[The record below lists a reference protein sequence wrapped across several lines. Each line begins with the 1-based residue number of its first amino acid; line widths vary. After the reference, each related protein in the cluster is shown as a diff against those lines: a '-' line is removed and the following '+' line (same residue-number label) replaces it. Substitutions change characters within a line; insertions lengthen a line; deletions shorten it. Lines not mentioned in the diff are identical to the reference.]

1 VIDRIIAWSLDNRPL
16 VLAMSV
22 VLLIAGGWVTVR
34 MPVDVL
40 PDLTAPTVTILVE
53 GRGMA
58 PTDMEALVTFPI
70 ETALNGAARVRRVRS
85 ATAVGIAVIWVE
97 FEWGEDI
104 YRARQTV
111 SERIS
116 AVAADLPPQVDPPLL
131 APVSSIMGEILF
143 VALRS
148 DRHDALDLRTIA
160 ETDVRR
166 RLLAVP
172 GVSQVVVTGGGE
184 RQFQVVVSPDRLWAS
199 GVSLHEV
206 EAALGGGSRNTSAGF
221 RVATGQEYLIQG
233 IGQISTPA
241 DIEGT
246 VVAVR
251 DTRPIFV
258 RDLAT
263 VRVGEALRRGEGSY
277 NGEPA
282 VILGIQRQP
291 DVNTLQLTR
300 TLDDT
305 FDDIQATLPDGVRI
319 ERDVMRQADF
329 IEVAL
334 ANLTAA
340 LRDGSL
346 LVVLVTVIFLANLR
360 AAGITLLAIPLSLL
374 AAVIA
379 FRLTGLTIN
388 SMTLGGLTI
397 AIGALVDDAI
407 VDVENILRRL
417 RENAQRPEGERRPVL
432 EVVYLASKEIRRSI
446 VFATLVVMLVFLPLF
461 FLADVEGRLLRPLG
475 FAFLIALFASL
486 VVALTVTPVLSSYL
500 LPRLRSVREAVEP
513 GFARWLK
520 RQYGRMLPLVLNY
533 RLAVLAG
540 AGILLVL
547 TLVTLPR
554 MGRAFLPEFNEGAL
568 AISAVTLPGTSLEA
582 SDELGR
588 SLERLLQNVP
598 EVVSTARRTGRAE
611 RDEHVQGV
619 ESAEIDVRLRESE
632 RTREEVLEDVR
643 TRLAL
648 LPGVNVTVGQPI
660 SHRIDHMLSGTR
672 ANIAIK
678 IFGDD
683 LHELR
688 TIGERVRAAVA
699 PVPGL
704 VDLSV
709 EQQTDIPTVR
719 VHFDRAALGRYG
731 LQSGVAAEALETALV
746 GREVGRILDRQ
757 VAVPLV
763 VRYPAADAPDLA
775 AIRATPL
782 RSATGGRI
790 PVEAVAQVSIDR
802 SPNFISREN
811 VQRTITVSGNVAG
824 RDLGSVV
831 DDARRAVAGGVRLP
845 PGYRIEFGGQ
855 FESSEQASR
864 LLFWLGLGVVATMF
878 FMLATAFRSAPL
890 AGLMMVNLPL
900 ALSGGIAGVF
910 FSGGVLS
917 IASII
922 GLIALLGIAVRNGI
936 MLVSHIEYLRREDG
950 VEDVREAVTRGS
962 IDRLIPILMTAL
974 STGLALVPVA
984 LGAGDSGSEIL
995 APMATVIVFGLAS
1008 STVLNMLVLPAAYY
1022 ALYRPGGHTR
1032 ERRVSR

>member
-1 VIDRIIAWSLDNRPL
+1 VIDRIIAWSLNNRPL
-16 VLAMSV
+16 VLVMSI
-22 VLLIAGGWVTVR
+22 LFLIAGGWVTVR

-70 ETALNGAARVRRVRS
+70 ETALNGAAGVRRVRS

-111 SERIS
+111 SERVS
-116 AVAADLPPQVDPPLL
+116 AVAAELPPQVDPPVL

-160 ETDVRR
+160 ETEVRR

-184 RQFQVVVSPDRLWAS
+184 RQFQVVVSPERLWAS
-199 GVSLHEV
+199 GVSLQEV
-206 EAALGGGSRNTSAGF
+206 EAALVGGSRNTSAGF
-221 RVATGQEYLIQG
+221 HVATGQEYLIQG
-233 IGQISTPA
+233 IGQIRTLA

-277 NGEPA
+277 NAEPA
-282 VILGIQRQP
+282 IVLGIQRQP

-300 TLDDT
+300 ILDGV
-305 FDDIQATLPDGVRI
+305 FDDIQATLPEGVRI

-334 ANLTAA
+334 ANLTSA
-340 LRDGSL
+340 LRDGAL
-346 LVVLVTVIFLANLR
+346 LVVLVTIVFLANLR
-360 AAGITLLAIPLSLL
+360 AAGITLMAIPLSLL

-388 SMTLGGLTI
+388 SMTLGGLAI

-417 RENAQRPEGERRPVL
+417 RENAQRPEAERRAVL

-446 VFATLVVMLVFLPLF
+446 VFATLVVILVFLPLF
-461 FLADVEGRLLRPLG
+461 FLADIEGRLLRPLG

-513 GFARWLK
+513 RFARWLK
-520 RQYGRMLPLVLNY
+520 RQYGRTLPLVLDY

-568 AISAVTLPGTSLEA
+568 AISAVTVPGTSLEA

-643 TRLAL
+643 SRLAL

-678 IFGDD
+678 VFGDD

-688 TIGERVRAAVA
+688 AIGERVQAAVA
-699 PVPGL
+699 PIPGL

-731 LQSGVAAEALETALV
+731 LQAGVAAEALETALV

-763 VRYPAADAPDLA
+763 VRYPAADAPDLE

-811 VQRTITVSGNVAG
+811 VQRKITVSGNVAG

-831 DDARRAVAGGVRLP
+831 ADARRARGGPPAAWLSHRVRRAVREQRAGVAAAVVAWARRGGRDVLHADNRLSVGAAGWAHDGQPPACAQRGDRGRVRLGRRP
-845 PGYRIEFGGQ
+845 VGGLNDRPHR
-855 FESSEQASR
+855 A
-864 LLFWLGLGVVATMF
+864 
-878 FMLATAFRSAPL
+878 
-890 AGLMMVNLPL
+890 AGHRR
-900 ALSGGIAGVF
+900 AQWHHAGVPHR
-910 FSGGVLS
+910 S
-917 IASII
+917 
-922 GLIALLGIAVRNGI
+922 
-936 MLVSHIEYLRREDG
+936 
-950 VEDVREAVTRGS
+950 
-962 IDRLIPILMTAL
+962 P
-974 STGLALVPVA
+974 
-984 LGAGDSGSEIL
+984 
-995 APMATVIVFGLAS
+995 AT
-1008 STVLNMLVLPAAYY
+1008 
-1022 ALYRPGGHTR
+1022 
-1032 ERRVSR
+1032 

>member
-1 VIDRIIAWSLDNRPL
+1 VIDRIIAWSLGNRPL
-16 VLAMSV
+16 VLALSV
-22 VLLIAGGWVTVR
+22 LFLLVGSWISVR

-70 ETALNGAARVRRVRS
+70 ETALNGAAGVRRVRS

-111 SERIS
+111 SERVS
-116 AVAADLPPQVDPPLL
+116 AVAADLPDGVDPPAL

-148 DRHDALDLRTIA
+148 DRHDDLALRTIA
-160 ETDVRR
+160 ETLVRR

-172 GVSQVVVTGGGE
+172 GVSQVVATGGGE
-184 RQFQVVVSPDRLWAS
+184 RQFQVVVSPDRLTAA
-199 GVSLHEV
+199 GVSLTEV
-206 EAALGGGSRNTSAGF
+206 EEALRGGSRNTSAGF
-221 RVATGQEYLIQG
+221 LVATGQEYLIQG
-233 IGQISTPA
+233 VGQIRSLA
-241 DIEGT
+241 HIEDT
-246 VVAVR
+246 VVTTR

-282 VILGIQRQP
+282 IVLGIQRQP
-291 DVNTLQLTR
+291 DVNTLRLTR
-300 TLDDT
+300 TLEAA
-305 FDDIQATLPDGVRI
+305 FDDIQLVLPEGVRI

-340 LRDGSL
+340 LRDGTV
-346 LVVLVTVIFLANLR
+346 LVVLVTILFLANLR
-360 AAGITLLAIPLSLL
+360 AAGITLVAIPLSLL

-379 FRLTGLTIN
+379 IRMAGLTIN
-388 SMTLGGLTI
+388 SMTLGGLAI

-417 RENAQRPEGERRPVL
+417 RENAARPERERRPL
-432 EVVYLASKEIRRSI
+432 LDVVYTASKEIRRSI
-446 VFATLVVMLVFLPLF
+446 VFATLIVMLVFLPLF

-475 FAFLIALFASL
+475 FAYLIALFASL

-513 GFARWLK
+513 AFARWLK
-520 RQYGRMLPLVLNY
+520 RHYARILPATIDY
-533 RLAVLAG
+533 RVPVFAAAAV
-540 AGILLVL
+540 LLVL
-547 TLVTLPR
+547 TAVALPR

-568 AISAVTLPGTSLEA
+568 VISAVTLPGTSLEA
-582 SDELGR
+582 SDQLGQ
-588 SLERLLQNVP
+588 SLERLLMDLP

-619 ESAEIDVRLRESE
+619 ESAEIDVKLRASD
-632 RTREEVLEDVR
+632 RTRDEVLEDVR
-643 TRLAL
+643 ARLSL
-648 LPGVNVTVGQPI
+648 VPGVNITIGQPI

-672 ANIAIK
+672 ANVAIK

-683 LHELR
+683 LQELR
-688 TIGERVRAAVA
+688 GLGERVQAAVA
-699 PVPGL
+699 DIEGL
-704 VDLSV
+704 VDLTV

-719 VHFDRAALGRYG
+719 VQFVRAALGRYG

-746 GREVGRILDRQ
+746 GREVGQILDQQ

-763 VRYPAADAPDLA
+763 VRYPVADAPDLD
-775 AIRATPL
+775 AIRQIPL
-782 RSATGGRI
+782 RSATGGRV
-790 PVEAVAQVSIDR
+790 PLDAVAQVTIDR

-811 VQRTITVSGNVAG
+811 VQRKITVTGNVAG
-824 RDLGSVV
+824 RDLGGVV
-831 DDARRAVAGGVRLP
+831 DDARRAVADGVPLP
-845 PGYRIEFGGQ
+845 AGYRIEFSGQ
-855 FESSEQASR
+855 FESSEQAST
-864 LLFWLGLGVVATMF
+864 LLLWLSLGVVVAMF
-878 FMLATAFRSAPL
+878 FILAGAFRSGSMAAL
-890 AGLMMVNLPL
+890 IMVNLPL
-900 ALSGGIAGVF
+900 ALIGGVAGVF
-910 FSGGVLS
+910 ASGGVLS
-917 IASII
+917 VASII
-922 GLIALLGIAVRNGI
+922 GLIALLGIAARNGI
-936 MLVSHIEYLRREDG
+936 MLVSHIEHLRGEEG
-950 VEDVREAVTRGS
+950 VTDLRVAVTQGAV
-962 IDRLIPILMTAL
+962 DRLVPILMTAL

-984 LGAGDSGSEIL
+984 LGAGQPGSEIQ
-995 APMATVIVFGLAS
+995 APMASVIIFGLAS
-1008 STVLNMLVLPAAYY
+1008 STGLNMIVVPAAYY
-1022 ALYRPGGHTR
+1022 ALHARR
-1032 ERRVSR
+1032 ERMRG

>member
-1 VIDRIIAWSLDNRPL
+1 MIDRIIAWSLGNRAL
-16 VLAMSV
+16 VLALSTIFLV
-22 VLLIAGGWVTVR
+22 VGSWIAVR

-53 GRGMA
+53 GQGMA

-70 ETALNGAARVRRVRS
+70 ETALNGAAGVRRVRS

-111 SERIS
+111 SERVT
-116 AVAADLPPQVDPPLL
+116 AVAADLPSGVDPPAL

-143 VALRS
+143 IALRS
-148 DRHDALDLRTIA
+148 DRHDDLALRTIA
-160 ETDVRR
+160 ETQVRR

-172 GVSQVVVTGGGE
+172 GVSQVVATGGGE
-184 RQFQVVVSPDRLWAS
+184 RQFQVVASPDRLTAA
-199 GVSLHEV
+199 GVSLTEL
-206 EAALGGGSRNTSAGF
+206 EGALRGASRNTSAGF
-221 RVATGQEYLIQG
+221 LVATGQEYLIQG
-233 IGQISTPA
+233 IGQIRSLA

-246 VVAVR
+246 VVATR

-263 VRVGEALRRGEGSY
+263 VRIGEALRRGEGSY
-277 NGEPA
+277 NGDPA
-282 VILGIQRQP
+282 IILGIQRQP
-291 DVNTLQLTR
+291 DVNTLQLTQ
-300 TLDDT
+300 TLERV

-334 ANLTAA
+334 ANLNAA
-340 LRDGSL
+340 LRDGTV
-346 LVVLVTVIFLANLR
+346 LVVLVTIVFLANVR
-360 AAGITLLAIPLSLL
+360 AAGITLVAIPLSLL

-379 FRLTGLTIN
+379 FRAFGLTIN
-388 SMTLGGLTI
+388 SMTLGGLAI

-417 RENAQRPEGERRPVL
+417 RENAQRPEDARRPVL
-432 EVVYLASKEIRRSI
+432 DVVYTASSEIRGSI
-446 VFATLVVMLVFLPLF
+446 VFATLIVMLVFLPLF

-475 FAFLIALFASL
+475 LAYLIALFASL

-500 LPRLRSVREAVEP
+500 LPRLRSVREATEP
-513 GFARWLK
+513 AFARWLK
-520 RQYGRMLPLVLNY
+520 RQYARILPATIDH
-533 RLAVLAG
+533 RGAVFAG
-540 AGILLVL
+540 AAVLLVL
-547 TLVTLPR
+547 TAVALPR

-568 AISAVTLPGTSLEA
+568 VISAVTLPGTSLEA
-582 SDELGR
+582 SDQLGAT
-588 SLERLLQNVP
+588 LERLLRDVP

-619 ESAEIDVRLRESE
+619 ESAEIDVKLRASD
-632 RTREEVLEDVR
+632 RTRDEVLEHVR
-643 TRLAL
+643 GRVSL
-648 LPGVNVTVGQPI
+648 LPGVNVTIGQPI

-672 ANIAIK
+672 ANVAIK

-688 TIGERVRAAVA
+688 SIGERVQTSVSGVA
-699 PVPGL
+699 GL

-719 VHFDRAALGRYG
+719 VQFDRAALGRFG
-731 LQSGVAAEALETALV
+731 LQAGVAAEALETALV
-746 GREVGRILDRQ
+746 GREVGQILDQQ

-763 VRYPAADAPDLA
+763 LRYPDADEPDLD
-775 AIRATPL
+775 AIRRTPL
-782 RSATGGRI
+782 RSTTGGRV
-790 PVEAVAQVSIDR
+790 PVEAVADVRVDR

-811 VQRTITVSGNVAG
+811 VQRKITVTGNVAG

-831 DDARRAVAGGVRLP
+831 EDARRAVADVRLP
-845 PGYRIEFGGQ
+845 PGYRIEFSGQ

-864 LLFWLGLGVVATMF
+864 LLFWLSLGVIVAMF

-890 AGLMMVNLPL
+890 AGLIMVNLPL
-900 ALSGGIAGVF
+900 ALIGGIAGVF
-910 FSGGVLS
+910 ASGGILS
-917 IASII
+917 VASII
-922 GLIALLGIAVRNGI
+922 GLIALLGIAARNGI
-936 MLVSHIEYLRREDG
+936 MLVSHIEHLRHEEG
-950 VEDVREAVTRGS
+950 VKNLRDAVTQGS
-962 IDRLIPILMTAL
+962 VDRLVPILMTAL

-984 LGAGDSGSEIL
+984 LGAGEPGSEIQ
-995 APMATVIVFGLAS
+995 APMASVIIFGLAS
-1008 STVLNMLVLPAAYY
+1008 STILNMLVVPASYY
-1022 ALYRPGGHTR
+1022 ALHHRR
-1032 ERRVSR
+1032 ERPHVDSAVTN

>member
-1 VIDRIIAWSLDNRPL
+1 VIDRIIAWSLNNRPL
-16 VLAMSV
+16 VLALGMLFLV
-22 VLLIAGGWVTVR
+22 VGVWVVVR

-40 PDLTAPTVTILVE
+40 PDLTAPTVTVLVE

-58 PTDMEALVTFPI
+58 PTDMETLVTLPL
-70 ETALNGAARVRRVRS
+70 ETALNGATAVRRVRS

-111 SERIS
+111 SER
-116 AVAADLPPQVDPPLL
+116 VASIAAELPSGVDPPVL
-131 APVSSIMGEILF
+131 APVSSIMDEILF

-148 DRHDALDLRTIA
+148 DRHDALELRTIA
-160 ETDVRR
+160 ETQVRR

-172 GVSQVVVTGGGE
+172 GVSQVVATGGGE
-184 RQFQVVVSPDRLWAS
+184 RQFQVVVSPERLWAADIA
-199 GVSLHEV
+199 LQEV
-206 EAALGGGSRNTSAGF
+206 EDALRGGSRNTSAGF
-221 RVATGQEYLIQG
+221 SVATGQEYLIQG
-233 IGQISTPA
+233 LGQIRTVQ

-251 DTRPIFV
+251 ETRPIFV
-258 RDLAT
+258 GDLAN
-263 VRVGEALRRGEGSY
+263 VRVGGALKRGEGSY

-282 VILGIQRQP
+282 IVLGIQRQP

-300 TLDDT
+300 TLDAV
-305 FDDIQATLPDGVRI
+305 FDDIQRTLPDGVRI

-334 ANLTAA
+334 ANLNAA
-340 LRDGSL
+340 IRDGTL
-346 LVVLVTVIFLANLR
+346 LVVLVTVVFLANLR
-360 AAGITLLAIPLSLL
+360 AAGITLMAIPLSLV

-379 FRLTGLTIN
+379 FRAAGLTIN
-388 SMTLGGLTI
+388 SMTLGGLAI

-417 RENAQRPEGERRPVL
+417 RENAERPESERRPAL

-475 FAFLIALFASL
+475 FAYLIALFASL

-500 LPRLRSVREAVEP
+500 LPRLRSVREAVDP
-513 GFARWLK
+513 RFARWLK
-520 RQYGRMLPLVLNY
+520 RYYGRFLPLVLDH
-533 RLAVLAG
+533 RLVVFAG
-540 AGILLVL
+540 AGMLLVL
-547 TLVTLPR
+547 TLLMLPR
-554 MGRAFLPEFNEGAL
+554 MGRGFLPEFNEGAL
-568 AISAVTLPGTSLEA
+568 VISAVTLPGTSLGA

-588 SLERLLQNVP
+588 TLERWLRDVP

-619 ESAEIDVRLRESE
+619 ESAEIDVKLRASG
-632 RTREEVLEDVR
+632 RNREHVLEDVR
-643 TRLAL
+643 TRLAR
-648 LPGVNVTVGQPI
+648 LPGVNVTIGQPI

-672 ANIAIK
+672 ANVAIK

-688 TIGERVRAAVA
+688 TISERVRTVIEGI
-699 PVPGL
+699 PGL

-709 EQQTDIPTVR
+709 EQQTDIPTIR
-719 VHFDRAALGRYG
+719 VQFDRAALGRYG
-731 LQSGVAAEALETALV
+731 LQSGVAAEVLETALV
-746 GREVGRILDRQ
+746 GRQVGQILDRQ

-763 VRYPAADAPDLA
+763 VRYPAADSPDPD

-790 PVEAVAQVSIDR
+790 PMDAVARISVDR

-831 DDARRAVAGGVRLP
+831 DEARRAVADGVLLP

-864 LLFWLGLGVVATMF
+864 LLFWLGLGVVAAMF

-900 ALSGGIAGVF
+900 ALSGGIVGVF
-910 FSGGVLS
+910 ASGGVLS
-917 IASII
+917 VASII

-936 MLVSHIEYLRREDG
+936 MLVSHIEYLRREEG
-950 VEDVREAVTRGS
+950 VEELRESVTRGS
-962 IDRLIPILMTAL
+962 IDRLVPILMTAL
-974 STGLALVPVA
+974 STGLALVPVS
-984 LGAGDSGSEIL
+984 LGAGAPGSEIL
-995 APMATVIVFGLAS
+995 APMATVIIFGLGT
-1008 STVLNMLVLPAAYY
+1008 STALNMLVLPAAYY
-1022 ALYRPGGHTR
+1022 TLYARS
-1032 ERRVSR
+1032 SR